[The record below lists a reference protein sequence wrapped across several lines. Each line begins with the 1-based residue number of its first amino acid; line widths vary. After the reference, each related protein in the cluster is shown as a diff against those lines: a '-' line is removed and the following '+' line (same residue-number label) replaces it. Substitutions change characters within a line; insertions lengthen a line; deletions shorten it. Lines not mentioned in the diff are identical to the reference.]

1 MPAKPPKKKIPPPA
15 NPLRE
20 PDHVSKRGVNY
31 WWSPEWV
38 RGTDGSNRNFGRIK
52 AVKEKDPYTKQDTVN
67 LYMYSKEGKLSYI
80 QGSIQKEF
88 KDWHEQRK
96 IDYFFLAD
104 DPEALDAFI
113 LEAEEDV

>member
-1 MPAKPPKKKIPPPA
+1 MTARKAKKTKVAPPSS
-15 NPLRE
+15 PLRD

-38 RGTDGSNRNFGRIK
+38 RCNDSSNSSFGRIK
-52 AVKEKDPYTKQDTVN
+52 AIKEKNTVN
-67 LYMYSKEGKLSYI
+67 LYMQSKEGNLTYI

-104 DPEALDAFI
+104 DPEALDDFI
-113 LEAEEDV
+113 LAGES

>member
-1 MPAKPPKKKIPPPA
+1 MKTKKSTYVTPVDPG
-15 NPLRE
+15 RE

-31 WWSPEWV
+31 WWAPEWI
-38 RGTDGSNRNFGRIK
+38 RCTNSMNTTFGRIK
-52 AVKEKDPYTKQDTVN
+52 AVKEGKTVN
-67 LYMYSKEGKLSYI
+67 LYMLSKDGNLTCI

-104 DPEALDAFI
+104 ELDPDALDEII
-113 LEAEEDV
+113 LEGDS